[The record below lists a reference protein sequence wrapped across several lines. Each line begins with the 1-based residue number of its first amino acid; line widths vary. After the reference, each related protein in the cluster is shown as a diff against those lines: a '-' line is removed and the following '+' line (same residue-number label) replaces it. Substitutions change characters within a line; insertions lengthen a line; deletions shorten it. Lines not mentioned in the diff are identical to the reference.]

1 MNFYVERVSKILWRG
16 LPYVRILR
24 MDYHIAAME
33 QELVYLK
40 QQGDARLRNVER
52 AGWTVDVLS
61 VVCLLSVFYHYV
73 IGPLSVGGRAFQI
86 VKCLESSL
94 YSMAICF

>member
-1 MNFYVERVSKILWRG
+1 M
-16 LPYVRILR
+16 RILR

-94 YSMAICF
+94 YRMAICF